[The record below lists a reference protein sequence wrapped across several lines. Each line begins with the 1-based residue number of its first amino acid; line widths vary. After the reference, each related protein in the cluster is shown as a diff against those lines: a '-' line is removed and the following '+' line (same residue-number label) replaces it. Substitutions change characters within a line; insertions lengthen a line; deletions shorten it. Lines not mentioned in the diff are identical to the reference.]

1 MNKVESFDPS
11 GAGTIFEGR
20 SGRPVGPR
28 SDNGKA
34 KSINLGSGDAIR
46 AGSGDAIRAGSG
58 DAIRAGSGDAIRAGS
73 GRGSPYN
80 RG

>member
-1 MNKVESFDPS
+1 MKTLSSDEIKFVSGAGLLVNKVESFDPS

-20 SGRPVGPR
+20 SGRPVGPG

-34 KSINLGSGDAIR
+34 KTINLGSG
-46 AGSGDAIRAGSG
+46 SGDV
-58 DAIRAGSGDAIRAGS
+58 IRAGS
-73 GRGSPYN
+73 GRGSPHN